1 MVAAVEKQG
10 IDKDEDMIV
19 LKESLALIVKK
30 ELEKNAVS
38 EETLTAIKKE
48 IAALP
53 DCPEY
58 AQPTAT
64 LPFEIWSGLFQM
76 QNYYMNSEGRVMNDQ
91 HKETR
96 RKMLKEGNLQQYEQ
110 VMVKQQQ

>member
-1 MVAAVEKQG
+1 LVAAVEKQG